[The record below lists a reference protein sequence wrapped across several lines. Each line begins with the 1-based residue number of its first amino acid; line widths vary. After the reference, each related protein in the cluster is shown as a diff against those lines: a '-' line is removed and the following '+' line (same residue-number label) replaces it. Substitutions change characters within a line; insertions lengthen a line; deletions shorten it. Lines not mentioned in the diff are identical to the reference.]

1 MKTKLKTKCNM
12 HKDLSNNSATMSYYQ
27 QNENIIH
34 KTTRFTQH
42 DIQQYL
48 QYFDNNIIVQVDNGN
63 AKTKQIQSMPNVCRS
78 QGIQIKSQ

>member
-1 MKTKLKTKCNM
+1 M

-27 QNENIIH
+27 QNENTIH

-42 DIQQYL
+42 DIQQY
-48 QYFDNNIIVQVDNGN
+48 FDNIIVQVDNGN
-63 AKTKQIQSMPNVCRS
+63 AKTKQIQRMPNVCRS